1 MLQNVAFFLIGIG
14 VLVLIGWG
22 VKDFFM
28 ESEIP
33 LLIRVAV
40 GAVGAG
46 IVILLG
52 IALKDR
58 MTKARTDK
66 FKGVD
71 R

>member
-14 VLVLIGWG
+14 VRVLIGWG